1 MSKRRGAYRSRKRET
16 KKRDDERRRESG
28 IYYED
33 GVRKWVSIKNRK
45 EITIQPNRRLY
56 IKTEDIDP
64 ETEAELGNAIEGKSK
79 RFDRYAA
86 ARMIVAQ
93 AMAKGIII
101 EGDVC

>member
-1 MSKRRGAYRSRKRET
+1 MET

-33 GVRKWVSIKNRK
+33 GVKKWVSIKGREHK
-45 EITIQPNRRLY
+45 PVPTNRRLY

-64 ETEAELGNAIEGKSK
+64 ETEAELGNALSGDSDK
-79 RFDRYAA
+79 FDKYAA

-93 AMAKGIII
+93 AMSKGIIS
-101 EGDVC
+101 EGDGC